1 MCNPVGKNSGLKNVL
16 TVIKS
21 LLDKEAIFVKEE
33 LKRNYKPRTEARV
46 RLVNGEADE
55 AYLQRLF
62 NELSR
67 APKQL
72 MILMK
77 YVELSGWVARGY
89 ALKEVTKK
97 ELLEKSGGSA
107 AVFNGLVEKK
117 VFEVYHQEIGRLDK
131 GILDTGDINP
141 LNIAQQQAYG
151 NILQCFREKMCVFCM
166 ALHPVARRK
175 FISTSFRRC

>member
-1 MCNPVGKNSGLKNVL
+1 M
-16 TVIKS
+16 
-21 LLDKEAIFVKEE
+21 LDKEAIFVKEE

-131 GILDTGDINP
+131 GISDTGDINP
-141 LNIAQQQAYG
+141 LNIAQHRLMATFF
-151 NILQCFREKMCVFCM
+151 NASERKMCVFCM